1 MKEEASYA
9 KPEENL
15 SSGYISSEEQEEE
28 NNFHSLQVKPEN
40 IFENPKKEN
49 IEQISSAILCF
60 PFKLDSYE
68 LINLKDKDE
77 GELRDNDLVTISGSL
92 EKIKT
97 TDLIL
102 KLEFLSKDNNSSLN
116 LKDFQEE
123 MNSLTNLGLEFIA
136 VCRNKLFIKCQDEN
150 DTNEA
155 YSHLQKSSTIFDLLY
170 EEEKDVNFNP
180 LENQVKISPLFKD
193 EEESNISSKE
203 KNKESKE
210 SKKNDNGFSPN
221 NIFEKD
227 QTNYNI
233 NLNKIYKMEDINYN
247 FDTKNIWLNK
257 KINLFQNNNLN
268 MNVKK
273 TAFPNNNINNE
284 QRAEPTIRN
293 SYIYPPQIYP
303 QMLFPMNNLQRMS
316 QINSALLMANSKP
329 NPFLIFNDMAYQ
341 NYLKYLQ
348 LSQSQSQISNNNAYN
363 NDININMDKK
373 YIFNKTKIF
382 NSNLNN
388 FKINQNMNKNNNLS
402 PINRNEPSTN
412 SNSSS
417 SSKDSSPIFNNQTV
431 NNNNTMY
438 NNKVDDSKY
447 LEEIVQN
454 KKYKEYIPKNR
465 KEKDVQF
472 HTNSTRDYQ
481 FKYVSRYIVQI
492 ENEKNFPVT
501 KMIIGNNGM
510 LLRTIIYE
518 NCIKYGDNTTKIRL
532 RGKGSGYKEGP
543 NNEESK
549 EPMELCISSLNIFT
563 FSRCSNAIESILLRI
578 YYQYYLYQCKNYL
591 ENNNKNNNNNNNLPI
606 SMKKILK
613 YHYVVNRYN
622 TLAKEEK
629 KKKNLYL

>member
-1 MKEEASYA
+1 MKGEVSFAHL
-9 KPEENL
+9 KENL

-28 NNFHSLQVKPEN
+28 NNFHSIQAKPEN
-40 IFENPKKEN
+40 IFDNPKKDN
-49 IEQISSAILCF
+49 IEQISSVILCF

-68 LINLKDKDE
+68 LINLKDKDDK
-77 GELRDNDLVTISGSL
+77 ELRDNDLVIISGSL

-97 TDLIL
+97 ADLIL
-102 KLEFLSKDNNSSLN
+102 KLEFLTKENNSSLN

-123 MNSLTNLGLEFIA
+123 LNLLTNLGLEFIA
-136 VCRNKLFIKCQDEN
+136 VCRNILFIKCQDEN

-170 EEEKDVNFNP
+170 EEEKEVNYNS
-180 LENQVKISPLFKD
+180 LENQTKLSPLFKNED
-193 EEESNISSKE
+193 ESNFSSEE
-203 KNKESKE
+203 KNKENKE
-210 SKKNDNGFSPN
+210 TKKKINGFSPN
-221 NIFEKD
+221 NILEKD
-227 QTNYNI
+227 QPNHNI
-233 NLNKIYKMEDINYN
+233 NLNKIYKNEDINYN
-247 FDTKNIWLNK
+247 FDIKNIWFNK
-257 KINLFQNNNLN
+257 KNNIYQNNNLN

-273 TAFPNNNINNE
+273 TVFPNNNISKE
-284 QRAEPTIRN
+284 QKPEPKITN
-293 SYIYPPQIYP
+293 SYIYPPQVYP
-303 QMLFPMNNLQRMS
+303 QMLFPMNNLQKMS
-316 QINSALLMANSKP
+316 LINSALLMANSKP

-341 NYLKYLQ
+341 NYLKFLQ
-348 LSQSQSQISNNNAYN
+348 LSKAQINNNNFYN
-363 NDININMDKK
+363 NDANLNMDKK
-373 YIFNKTKIF
+373 YIFNITKNYIP
-382 NSNLNN
+382 NINN
-388 FKINQNMNKNNNLS
+388 IKLNQNINKSNNLS
-402 PINRNEPSTN
+402 PINKNEPSTN

-417 SSKDSSPIFNNQTV
+417 SSKESSPIFNNQEI
-431 NNNNTMY
+431 NKNNTTY
-438 NNKVDDSKY
+438 NNKVDDNKY

-549 EPMELCISSLNIFT
+549 EPMELCISSLNVFS

-578 YYQYYLYQCKNYL
+578 YYQYYLYQCKF
-591 ENNNKNNNNNNNLPI
+591 I
-606 SMKKILK
+606 
-613 YHYVVNRYN
+613 
-622 TLAKEEK
+622 
-629 KKKNLYL
+629 

>member
-1 MKEEASYA
+1 MKGEVSFAHL
-9 KPEENL
+9 KENL

-28 NNFHSLQVKPEN
+28 NNFHSIQAKPEN
-40 IFENPKKEN
+40 IFDNPKKDN
-49 IEQISSAILCF
+49 IEQISSVILCF

-68 LINLKDKDE
+68 LINLKDKDDK
-77 GELRDNDLVTISGSL
+77 ELRDNDLVIISGSL

-102 KLEFLSKDNNSSLN
+102 KLEFLTKENNSSLN

-123 MNSLTNLGLEFIA
+123 LNSLTNLGLEFIA
-136 VCRNKLFIKCQDEN
+136 VCRNILFIKCQDEN

-170 EEEKDVNFNP
+170 EEEKEVNYNS
-180 LENQVKISPLFKD
+180 LENQAKLSPLFKD
-193 EEESNISSKE
+193 EDESNFSSEE
-203 KNKESKE
+203 KNKENKE
-210 SKKNDNGFSPN
+210 TKKKINGFSPN
-221 NIFEKD
+221 NILEKD
-227 QTNYNI
+227 QPNHNI
-233 NLNKIYKMEDINYN
+233 NLNKIYKNEDINYN
-247 FDTKNIWLNK
+247 FDIKNIWFNK
-257 KINLFQNNNLN
+257 KNNFYQNNNLN

-273 TAFPNNNINNE
+273 TVFSNNNISKE
-284 QRAEPTIRN
+284 QKPEPKITN
-293 SYIYPPQIYP
+293 SYIYPPQVYP
-303 QMLFPMNNLQRMS
+303 QMLFPMNNLQKMS
-316 QINSALLMANSKP
+316 LINSALLMANSKP
-329 NPFLIFNDMAYQ
+329 NPFLIFNDIAYQ
-341 NYLKYLQ
+341 NYLKFLQ
-348 LSQSQSQISNNNAYN
+348 LSKAQINNNNFYN
-363 NDININMDKK
+363 NDANLNMDKK
-373 YIFNKTKIF
+373 YIFNISKNYNPNI
-382 NSNLNN
+382 NN
-388 FKINQNMNKNNNLS
+388 IKLNQNINKSNNLS
-402 PINRNEPSTN
+402 PINKNEPSTN

-417 SSKDSSPIFNNQTV
+417 SSKESSPIFNNQTI
-431 NNNNTMY
+431 NKNNTAY
-438 NNKVDDSKY
+438 SNKVDDNKY

-549 EPMELCISSLNIFT
+549 EPMELCISSLNVFS

-578 YYQYYLYQCKNYL
+578 YYQYYLYQCKIYL
-591 ENNNKNNNNNNNLPI
+591 ENNKNNNNNNNSPI

>member
-1 MKEEASYA
+1 MKESVSYTQ
-9 KPEENL
+9 PEENF

-28 NNFHSLQVKPEN
+28 NNFHSNQAKPEN
-40 IFENPKKEN
+40 IFDNQKKEN
-49 IEQISSAILCF
+49 IEQISSVILCF
-60 PFKLDSYE
+60 PYKLDSYK
-68 LINLKDKDE
+68 LINIEDKDDE
-77 GELRDNDLVTISGSL
+77 DLRGSDSVIISGSL
-92 EKIKT
+92 EKIKP

-102 KLEFLSKDNNSSLN
+102 KLEFLPKDNNSSLN
-116 LKDFQEE
+116 LKDFQGE
-123 MNSLTNLGLEFIA
+123 MDSLINLGLEFIA
-136 VCRNKLFIKCQDEN
+136 IYRNKLFIKCKEEN

-155 YSHLQKSSTIFDLLY
+155 YSHLQKSSTIFDFLY
-170 EEEKDVNFNP
+170 EEEKDVNYNP
-180 LENQVKISPLFKD
+180 LENQVTMSSLFKD
-193 EEESNISSKE
+193 EEDSHFSSEE
-203 KNKESKE
+203 KNKESK
-210 SKKNDNGFSPN
+210 KNINGFSYN
-221 NIFEKD
+221 NILEKD
-227 QTNYNI
+227 PTNHNI
-233 NLNKIYKMEDINYN
+233 NVNKVYKNEDINYN

-257 KINLFQNNNLN
+257 KNNLYQNNNLN

-273 TAFPNNNINNE
+273 TVLGNNNINRE
-284 QRAEPTIRN
+284 QKYEPTIRN
-293 SYIYPPQIYP
+293 PYIYPPQIYP
-303 QMLFPMNNLQRMS
+303 QIFFPMNNIQKMS
-316 QINSALLMANSKP
+316 QINPMLIMTNSKP
-329 NPFLIFNDMAYQ
+329 SPFLMFNDIAYK
-341 NYLKYLQ
+341 NYLKFMQ
-348 LSQSQSQISNNNAYN
+348 LAQSSINNNNTYNCN
-363 NDININMDKK
+363 NDINLNMDKK
-373 YIFNKTKIF
+373 YIFNKTK
-382 NSNLNN
+382 NC
-388 FKINQNMNKNNNLS
+388 NQNMNKINNLS
-402 PINRNEPSTN
+402 PINKNEPSTN

-417 SSKDSSPIFNNQTV
+417 SSKGSSPVFNNQV
-431 NNNNTMY
+431 INKNNMIY

-454 KKYKEYIPKNR
+454 KKYKEYIPKNK

-549 EPMELCISSLNIFT
+549 EPMELCISSLNVFT

-578 YYQYYLYQCKNYL
+578 YYQYYLYQCKCYL
-591 ENNNKNNNNNNNLPI
+591 EKNNENNNNNNLDYLPI

-629 KKKNLYL
+629 KKKNIHL

>member
-1 MKEEASYA
+1 MKGEVSFAHL
-9 KPEENL
+9 KENL

-28 NNFHSLQVKPEN
+28 NNFHSIQAKPEN
-40 IFENPKKEN
+40 IFDNPKKDN
-49 IEQISSAILCF
+49 IEQISSVILCF

-68 LINLKDKDE
+68 LINLKDKDDK
-77 GELRDNDLVTISGSL
+77 ELRDNDLVIISGSL

-97 TDLIL
+97 ADLIL
-102 KLEFLSKDNNSSLN
+102 KLEFLTKENNSSLN

-123 MNSLTNLGLEFIA
+123 LNLLTNLGLEFIA
-136 VCRNKLFIKCQDEN
+136 VCRNILFIKCQDEN

-170 EEEKDVNFNP
+170 EEEKEVNYNS
-180 LENQVKISPLFKD
+180 LENQTKLSPLFKNED
-193 EEESNISSKE
+193 ESNFSSEE
-203 KNKESKE
+203 KNKENKE
-210 SKKNDNGFSPN
+210 TKKKINGFSPN
-221 NIFEKD
+221 NILEKD
-227 QTNYNI
+227 QPNHNI
-233 NLNKIYKMEDINYN
+233 NLNKIYKNEDINYN
-247 FDTKNIWLNK
+247 FDIKNIWFNK
-257 KINLFQNNNLN
+257 KNNIYQNNNLN

-273 TAFPNNNINNE
+273 TVFPNNNISKE
-284 QRAEPTIRN
+284 QKPEPKITN
-293 SYIYPPQIYP
+293 SYIYPPQVYP
-303 QMLFPMNNLQRMS
+303 QMLFPMNNLQKMS
-316 QINSALLMANSKP
+316 LINSALLMANSKP

-341 NYLKYLQ
+341 NYLKFLQ
-348 LSQSQSQISNNNAYN
+348 LSKAQINNNNFYN
-363 NDININMDKK
+363 NDANLNMDKK
-373 YIFNKTKIF
+373 YIFNITKNYIP
-382 NSNLNN
+382 NINN
-388 FKINQNMNKNNNLS
+388 IKLNQNINKSNNLS
-402 PINRNEPSTN
+402 PINKNEPSTN

-417 SSKDSSPIFNNQTV
+417 SSKESSPIFNNQEI
-431 NNNNTMY
+431 NKNNTTY
-438 NNKVDDSKY
+438 NNKVDDNKY

-492 ENEKNFPVT
+492 EKEKNFPVT

-549 EPMELCISSLNIFT
+549 EPMELCISSLNVFS

-578 YYQYYLYQCKNYL
+578 YYQYYLYQCKIYL
-591 ENNNKNNNNNNNLPI
+591 ENNKNNNNNNNLPI

>member
-1 MKEEASYA
+1 MEKEGAYTQ
-9 KPEENL
+9 PEENL

-28 NNFHSLQVKPEN
+28 NNFHSIQAKPEN
-40 IFENPKKEN
+40 IFDNQKKEN

-68 LINLKDKDE
+68 LINLKDKDDE
-77 GELRDNDLVTISGSL
+77 ELKDKDLVIIEGSL
-92 EKIKT
+92 EKVKT

-102 KLEFLSKDNNSSLN
+102 KMEFLPKDSNSSLN

-136 VCRNKLFIKCQDEN
+136 VIRNKLFIKCQDEN

-170 EEEKDVNFNP
+170 EEEKDVNYNS
-180 LENQVKISPLFKD
+180 LENQFKMSSLFKD
-193 EEESNISSKE
+193 EEESNISSEE

-210 SKKNDNGFSPN
+210 IKKNVNGCIPN
-221 NIFEKD
+221 NILEKD
-227 QTNYNI
+227 QANYNI
-233 NLNKIYKMEDINYN
+233 NLNKIYKEEDINFN
-247 FDTKNIWLNK
+247 FDTKNIW
-257 KINLFQNNNLN
+257 INRRNNTYQNNNLN

-273 TAFPNNNINNE
+273 TAFPNNNINKE
-284 QRAEPTIRN
+284 QRVDATIRN
-293 SYIYPPQIYP
+293 SFIYTPQVYP
-303 QMLFPMNNLQRMS
+303 QMFFPMNNLQKIS

-329 NPFLIFNDMAYQ
+329 NPFLIFNDIAYQ
-341 NYLKYLQ
+341 NYLKFLQ
-348 LSQSQSQISNNNAYN
+348 LSQSQISNNNTYN
-363 NDININMDKK
+363 NDINLNMDKK
-373 YIFNKTKIF
+373 YIFNKTK
-382 NSNLNN
+382 NYNQNLNN
-388 FKINQNMNKNNNLS
+388 LKLNQNMNKNNNLS
-402 PINRNEPSTN
+402 PINKNEPSTN

-417 SSKDSSPIFNNQTV
+417 SSKDSSPIFNNQNI
-431 NNNNTMY
+431 NNNNTGY
-438 NNKVDDSKY
+438 SNKVDDSKY
-447 LEEIVQN
+447 LEEIVQS

-549 EPMELCISSLNIFT
+549 EPMELCISSLNVFT

-578 YYQYYLYQCKNYL
+578 YYQYYLYQCKSYL
-591 ENNNKNNNNNNNLPI
+591 ENNNKNNNINNNLPI

>member
-1 MKEEASYA
+1 MKGEVSFAHP
-9 KPEENL
+9 KENL

-28 NNFHSLQVKPEN
+28 NNFHSIQAKPEN
-40 IFENPKKEN
+40 IFDNPKKDN
-49 IEQISSAILCF
+49 IEQISSVILCF

-68 LINLKDKDE
+68 LINLKDKDDK
-77 GELRDNDLVTISGSL
+77 ELRDNDLVIISGSL

-97 TDLIL
+97 ADLIL
-102 KLEFLSKDNNSSLN
+102 KLEFLTKENNSSLN

-123 MNSLTNLGLEFIA
+123 LNLLTNLGLEFIA
-136 VCRNKLFIKCQDEN
+136 VCRNILFIKCQDEN

-170 EEEKDVNFNP
+170 EEEKEVNYNS
-180 LENQVKISPLFKD
+180 LENQTKLSPLFKNED
-193 EEESNISSKE
+193 ESNFSSEE
-203 KNKESKE
+203 KNKENKE
-210 SKKNDNGFSPN
+210 TKKKINGFSPN
-221 NIFEKD
+221 NILEKD
-227 QTNYNI
+227 QPNYNI
-233 NLNKIYKMEDINYN
+233 NLNKIYKNEDINYN
-247 FDTKNIWLNK
+247 FDIKNIWFNK
-257 KINLFQNNNLN
+257 KNNIYQNNNLN

-273 TAFPNNNINNE
+273 TVFPNNNISKE
-284 QRAEPTIRN
+284 QKPEPKITN
-293 SYIYPPQIYP
+293 SYIYPPQVYP
-303 QMLFPMNNLQRMS
+303 QMLFPMNNLQKMS
-316 QINSALLMANSKP
+316 LINSALLMANSKP

-341 NYLKYLQ
+341 NYLKFLQ
-348 LSQSQSQISNNNAYN
+348 LSKAQINNNNFYN
-363 NDININMDKK
+363 NDANLNMDKK
-373 YIFNKTKIF
+373 YIFNITKNYIP
-382 NSNLNN
+382 NINN
-388 FKINQNMNKNNNLS
+388 IKLNQNINKSNNLS
-402 PINRNEPSTN
+402 PINKNEPSTN

-417 SSKDSSPIFNNQTV
+417 SSKESSPIFNNQEI
-431 NNNNTMY
+431 NKNNTTY
-438 NNKVDDSKY
+438 NNKVDDNKY

-549 EPMELCISSLNIFT
+549 EPMELCISSLNV
-563 FSRCSNAIESILLRI
+563 FSFLRCSNAIESILLRI
-578 YYQYYLYQCKNYL
+578 YYQYYLYQCKIYL
-591 ENNNKNNNNNNNLPI
+591 ENNKNNNNNNNLPI

>member
-1 MKEEASYA
+1 
-9 KPEENL
+9 
-15 SSGYISSEEQEEE
+15 
-28 NNFHSLQVKPEN
+28 
-40 IFENPKKEN
+40 
-49 IEQISSAILCF
+49 
-60 PFKLDSYE
+60 
-68 LINLKDKDE
+68 
-77 GELRDNDLVTISGSL
+77 
-92 EKIKT
+92 
-97 TDLIL
+97 
-102 KLEFLSKDNNSSLN
+102 
-116 LKDFQEE
+116 
-123 MNSLTNLGLEFIA
+123 
-136 VCRNKLFIKCQDEN
+136 
-150 DTNEA
+150 
-155 YSHLQKSSTIFDLLY
+155 
-170 EEEKDVNFNP
+170 
-180 LENQVKISPLFKD
+180 
-193 EEESNISSKE
+193 
-203 KNKESKE
+203 
-210 SKKNDNGFSPN
+210 
-221 NIFEKD
+221 
-227 QTNYNI
+227 
-233 NLNKIYKMEDINYN
+233 
-247 FDTKNIWLNK
+247 
-257 KINLFQNNNLN
+257 
-268 MNVKK
+268 
-273 TAFPNNNINNE
+273 
-284 QRAEPTIRN
+284 
-293 SYIYPPQIYP
+293 
-303 QMLFPMNNLQRMS
+303 
-316 QINSALLMANSKP
+316 
-329 NPFLIFNDMAYQ
+329 
-341 NYLKYLQ
+341 
-348 LSQSQSQISNNNAYN
+348 
-363 NDININMDKK
+363 
-373 YIFNKTKIF
+373 
-382 NSNLNN
+382 
-388 FKINQNMNKNNNLS
+388 MNKNNNLS

>member
-1 MKEEASYA
+1 MKGETSNTQ
-9 KPEENL
+9 PEENL

-28 NNFHSLQVKPEN
+28 NNFHSMQVKPEN
-40 IFENPKKEN
+40 IFDNPKKEN

-68 LINLKDKDE
+68 LINLKDKDDE
-77 GELRDNDLVTISGSL
+77 ELRDNDFVTISGSL

-102 KLEFLSKDNNSSLN
+102 KLEFLSKDNNSYLN

-123 MNSLTNLGLEFIA
+123 MNSLTNLGLEFVA
-136 VCRNKLFIKCQDEN
+136 VCKNKLFIKCQDEN

-170 EEEKDVNFNP
+170 EEEKDVNYNS
-180 LENQVKISPLFKD
+180 LENQEKISSLFKD
-193 EEESNISSKE
+193 EDESNFSSEE
-203 KNKESKE
+203 KNKENKE
-210 SKKNDNGFSPN
+210 SKKNANDLIPN
-221 NIFEKD
+221 NILGKD
-227 QTNYNI
+227 QINHNF
-233 NLNKIYKMEDINYN
+233 NLNKIYKNEDINYN

-257 KINLFQNNNLN
+257 KNNFYQNNNLN

-273 TAFPNNNINNE
+273 IVFPNNNINNE
-284 QRAEPTIRN
+284 QRAEPVIRN
-293 SYIYPPQIYP
+293 SYIYPPQVYP
-303 QMLFPMNNLQRMS
+303 QMFFPMNNIQRMP
-316 QINSALLMANSKP
+316 QINSTLLMANSKP
-329 NPFLIFNDMAYQ
+329 NPFLIFNDLAYQ
-341 NYLKYLQ
+341 NYLKYFQ
-348 LSQSQSQISNNNAYN
+348 LSQSQINNNNVYN
-363 NDININMDKK
+363 NDININNDKK
-373 YIFNKTKIF
+373 YFFNKTKNYNPNI
-382 NSNLNN
+382 NNLN
-388 FKINQNMNKNNNLS
+388 INQNMNKNNNLS
-402 PINRNEPSTN
+402 PINKNEPSTN
-412 SNSSS
+412 SNTSS
-417 SSKDSSPIFNNQTV
+417 SSKDSSPIFKNQIINNSDII
-431 NNNNTMY
+431 Y

-454 KKYKEYIPKNR
+454 KKYKEYIPKIK

-549 EPMELCISSLNIFT
+549 EPMELCISSLNAFT

-591 ENNNKNNNNNNNLPI
+591 ENNNKNNNNNNNNLPI
-606 SMKKILK
+606 TMKKILK

>member
-1 MKEEASYA
+1 MKGEVSFAHL
-9 KPEENL
+9 KENL

-28 NNFHSLQVKPEN
+28 NNFHSIQAKPEN
-40 IFENPKKEN
+40 IFDNPKKDN
-49 IEQISSAILCF
+49 IEQISSVILCF

-68 LINLKDKDE
+68 LINLKDKDDK
-77 GELRDNDLVTISGSL
+77 ELRDNDLVIISGSL

-97 TDLIL
+97 ADLIL
-102 KLEFLSKDNNSSLN
+102 KLEFLTKENNSSLN

-123 MNSLTNLGLEFIA
+123 LNLLTNLGLEFIA
-136 VCRNKLFIKCQDEN
+136 VCRNILFIKCQDEN

-170 EEEKDVNFNP
+170 EEEKEVNYNS
-180 LENQVKISPLFKD
+180 LENQTKLSPLFKNED
-193 EEESNISSKE
+193 ESNFSSEE
-203 KNKESKE
+203 KNKENKE
-210 SKKNDNGFSPN
+210 TKKKINGFNPN
-221 NIFEKD
+221 NILEKD
-227 QTNYNI
+227 QPNHNI
-233 NLNKIYKMEDINYN
+233 NLNKIYKNEDINYN
-247 FDTKNIWLNK
+247 FDIKNIWFNK
-257 KINLFQNNNLN
+257 KNNFYQNNNLN

-273 TAFPNNNINNE
+273 TVFSNNNISKE
-284 QRAEPTIRN
+284 QKPEPKITN
-293 SYIYPPQIYP
+293 SYIYPPQVYP
-303 QMLFPMNNLQRMS
+303 QMLFPMNNLQKMS
-316 QINSALLMANSKP
+316 LINSALLMANSKP

-341 NYLKYLQ
+341 NYLKFLQ
-348 LSQSQSQISNNNAYN
+348 LSKAQINNNNFYN
-363 NDININMDKK
+363 NDANLNMDKK
-373 YIFNKTKIF
+373 YIFNISKNYNPNI
-382 NSNLNN
+382 NN
-388 FKINQNMNKNNNLS
+388 IKLNQNINKSNNLS
-402 PINRNEPSTN
+402 PINKNEPSTN

-417 SSKDSSPIFNNQTV
+417 SSKESSPIFNNQTI
-431 NNNNTMY
+431 NKNNTAY
-438 NNKVDDSKY
+438 SNKVDDNKY

-549 EPMELCISSLNIFT
+549 EPMELCIFSLNVFS
-563 FSRCSNAIESILLRI
+563 FSRCSNAIENILLRI
-578 YYQYYLYQCKNYL
+578 YYQYYLYQYKIYL
-591 ENNNKNNNNNNNLPI
+591 ENNKNNNNNNNLPI

>member
-1 MKEEASYA
+1 MKGEVSFAHL
-9 KPEENL
+9 KENL

-28 NNFHSLQVKPEN
+28 NNFHSIQAKPEN
-40 IFENPKKEN
+40 IFDNPKKDN
-49 IEQISSAILCF
+49 IEQISSVILCF

-68 LINLKDKDE
+68 LINLKDKDDK
-77 GELRDNDLVTISGSL
+77 ELRDNDLVIISGSL

-97 TDLIL
+97 ADLIL
-102 KLEFLSKDNNSSLN
+102 KLEFLTKENNSSLN

-123 MNSLTNLGLEFIA
+123 LNLLTNLGLEFIA
-136 VCRNKLFIKCQDEN
+136 VCRNILFIKCQDEN

-170 EEEKDVNFNP
+170 EEEKEVNYNS
-180 LENQVKISPLFKD
+180 LENQTKLSPLFKNED
-193 EEESNISSKE
+193 ESNFSSEE
-203 KNKESKE
+203 KNKENKE
-210 SKKNDNGFSPN
+210 TKKKINGFSPN
-221 NIFEKD
+221 NILEKD
-227 QTNYNI
+227 QPNHNI
-233 NLNKIYKMEDINYN
+233 NLNKIYKNEDINYN
-247 FDTKNIWLNK
+247 FDIKNIWFNK
-257 KINLFQNNNLN
+257 KNNIYQNNNLN

-273 TAFPNNNINNE
+273 TVFPNNNISKE
-284 QRAEPTIRN
+284 QKPEPKITN
-293 SYIYPPQIYP
+293 SYIYPPQVYP
-303 QMLFPMNNLQRMS
+303 QMLFPMNNLQKMS
-316 QINSALLMANSKP
+316 LINSALLMANSKP

-341 NYLKYLQ
+341 NYLKFLQ
-348 LSQSQSQISNNNAYN
+348 LSKAQINNNNFYN
-363 NDININMDKK
+363 NDANLNMDKK
-373 YIFNKTKIF
+373 YIFNITKNYIP
-382 NSNLNN
+382 NINN
-388 FKINQNMNKNNNLS
+388 IKLNQNINKSNNLS
-402 PINRNEPSTN
+402 PINKNEPSTN

-417 SSKDSSPIFNNQTV
+417 SSKESSPIFNNQEI
-431 NNNNTMY
+431 NKNNTTY
-438 NNKVDDSKY
+438 NNKVDDNKY

-549 EPMELCISSLNIFT
+549 EPMELCISSLNVFS

-578 YYQYYLYQCKNYL
+578 YYQYYLYQCKIYL
-591 ENNNKNNNNNNNLPI
+591 ENNKNNNNNNNLPI

>member
-1 MKEEASYA
+1 MKGEVSFAHP
-9 KPEENL
+9 KENL

-28 NNFHSLQVKPEN
+28 NNFHSIQAKPEN
-40 IFENPKKEN
+40 IFDNPKKDN
-49 IEQISSAILCF
+49 IEQISSVILCF

-68 LINLKDKDE
+68 LINLKDKDDK
-77 GELRDNDLVTISGSL
+77 ELRDNDLVIISGSL

-97 TDLIL
+97 ADLIL
-102 KLEFLSKDNNSSLN
+102 KLEFLTKENNSSLN

-123 MNSLTNLGLEFIA
+123 LNLLTNLGLEFIA
-136 VCRNKLFIKCQDEN
+136 VCRNILFIKCQDEN

-170 EEEKDVNFNP
+170 EEEKEVNYNS
-180 LENQVKISPLFKD
+180 LENQTKLSPLFKNED
-193 EEESNISSKE
+193 ESNFSSEE
-203 KNKESKE
+203 KNKENKE
-210 SKKNDNGFSPN
+210 TKKKINGFSPN
-221 NIFEKD
+221 NILEKD
-227 QTNYNI
+227 QPNHNI
-233 NLNKIYKMEDINYN
+233 NLNKIYKNEDINYN
-247 FDTKNIWLNK
+247 FDIKNIWFNK
-257 KINLFQNNNLN
+257 KNNIYQNNNLN

-273 TAFPNNNINNE
+273 TVFPNSNISKE
-284 QRAEPTIRN
+284 QKPEPKITN
-293 SYIYPPQIYP
+293 SYIYPPQVYP
-303 QMLFPMNNLQRMS
+303 QMLFPMNNLQKMS
-316 QINSALLMANSKP
+316 LINSALLMANSKP

-341 NYLKYLQ
+341 NYLKFLQ
-348 LSQSQSQISNNNAYN
+348 LSKAQINNNNFYN
-363 NDININMDKK
+363 NDANLNMDKK
-373 YIFNKTKIF
+373 YIFNITKNYIP
-382 NSNLNN
+382 NINN
-388 FKINQNMNKNNNLS
+388 IKLNQNINKSNNLS
-402 PINRNEPSTN
+402 PINKNEPSTN

-417 SSKDSSPIFNNQTV
+417 SSKESSPIFNNQEI
-431 NNNNTMY
+431 NKNNTTY
-438 NNKVDDSKY
+438 NNKVDDNKY

-549 EPMELCISSLNIFT
+549 EPMELCISSLNVFS

-578 YYQYYLYQCKNYL
+578 YYQYYLYQCKIYL
-591 ENNNKNNNNNNNLPI
+591 ENNKNNNNNNNLPI

>member
-1 MKEEASYA
+1 MKGEVSFTQP
-9 KPEENL
+9 KENL

-28 NNFHSLQVKPEN
+28 NNFHSIQAKPEN
-40 IFENPKKEN
+40 IFDNPKKDN
-49 IEQISSAILCF
+49 IEQISSVILCF

-68 LINLKDKDE
+68 LINLKDKDDK
-77 GELRDNDLVTISGSL
+77 ELRDNDLVIISGSL

-102 KLEFLSKDNNSSLN
+102 KLEFLTKENNSSLN

-123 MNSLTNLGLEFIA
+123 LNSLTNLGLEFIA
-136 VCRNKLFIKCQDEN
+136 VCRNILFIKCQDEN

-170 EEEKDVNFNP
+170 EEEKEVNYNS
-180 LENQVKISPLFKD
+180 LENQTKLSPLFKNED
-193 EEESNISSKE
+193 ESNFSSEE
-203 KNKESKE
+203 KNKENKE
-210 SKKNDNGFSPN
+210 TKKKINGFNPN
-221 NIFEKD
+221 NILEKD
-227 QTNYNI
+227 QPNHNI
-233 NLNKIYKMEDINYN
+233 NLNKIYKNEDINYN
-247 FDTKNIWLNK
+247 FDIKNIWFNK
-257 KINLFQNNNLN
+257 KNNFYQNNNLN

-273 TAFPNNNINNE
+273 TVFSNNNISKE
-284 QRAEPTIRN
+284 QKPEPKITN
-293 SYIYPPQIYP
+293 SYIYPPQVYP
-303 QMLFPMNNLQRMS
+303 QMLFPMNNLQKMS
-316 QINSALLMANSKP
+316 LINSALLMANSKP
-329 NPFLIFNDMAYQ
+329 NPFLIFNDIAYQ
-341 NYLKYLQ
+341 NYLKFLQ
-348 LSQSQSQISNNNAYN
+348 LSKAQINNNNFYN
-363 NDININMDKK
+363 NDANLNMDKK
-373 YIFNKTKIF
+373 YIFNISKNYNPNI
-382 NSNLNN
+382 NN
-388 FKINQNMNKNNNLS
+388 IKLNQNINKNNNLS
-402 PINRNEPSTN
+402 PINKNEPSTN

-417 SSKDSSPIFNNQTV
+417 SSKESSPIFNNQEI
-431 NNNNTMY
+431 NKNNTTY
-438 NNKVDDSKY
+438 NNKVDDNKY

-549 EPMELCISSLNIFT
+549 EPMELCIFSLNVFS
-563 FSRCSNAIESILLRI
+563 FSRCSNAIENILLRI
-578 YYQYYLYQCKNYL
+578 YYQYYLYQYKIYL
-591 ENNNKNNNNNNNLPI
+591 ENNKNNNNNNNSPI

>member
-1 MKEEASYA
+1 MKGEVSFAHP
-9 KPEENL
+9 KENL

-28 NNFHSLQVKPEN
+28 NNFHSIQAKPEN
-40 IFENPKKEN
+40 IFDNPKKDN
-49 IEQISSAILCF
+49 IEQISSVILCF

-68 LINLKDKDE
+68 LINLKDKDDK
-77 GELRDNDLVTISGSL
+77 ELRDNDLVIISGSL

-97 TDLIL
+97 ADLIL
-102 KLEFLSKDNNSSLN
+102 KLEFLTKENNSSLN

-123 MNSLTNLGLEFIA
+123 LNLLTNLGLEFIA
-136 VCRNKLFIKCQDEN
+136 VCRNILFIKCQDEN

-170 EEEKDVNFNP
+170 EEEKEVNYNS
-180 LENQVKISPLFKD
+180 LENQTKLSPLFKNED
-193 EEESNISSKE
+193 ESNFSSEE
-203 KNKESKE
+203 KNKENKE
-210 SKKNDNGFSPN
+210 TKKKINGFSPN
-221 NIFEKD
+221 NILEKD
-227 QTNYNI
+227 QPNHNI
-233 NLNKIYKMEDINYN
+233 NLNKIYKNEDINYN
-247 FDTKNIWLNK
+247 FDIKNIWFNK
-257 KINLFQNNNLN
+257 KNNIYQNNNLN

-273 TAFPNNNINNE
+273 TVFPNNNISKE
-284 QRAEPTIRN
+284 QKPEPKITN
-293 SYIYPPQIYP
+293 SYIYPPQVYP
-303 QMLFPMNNLQRMS
+303 QMLFPMNNLQKMS
-316 QINSALLMANSKP
+316 LINSALLMANSKP

-341 NYLKYLQ
+341 NYLKFLQ
-348 LSQSQSQISNNNAYN
+348 LSKAQINNNNFYN
-363 NDININMDKK
+363 NDANLNMDKK
-373 YIFNKTKIF
+373 YIFNITKNYIP
-382 NSNLNN
+382 NINN
-388 FKINQNMNKNNNLS
+388 IKLNQNINKSNNLS
-402 PINRNEPSTN
+402 PINKNEPSTN

-417 SSKDSSPIFNNQTV
+417 SSKESSPIFNNQEI
-431 NNNNTMY
+431 NKNNTAY
-438 NNKVDDSKY
+438 NNKVDDNKY

-549 EPMELCISSLNIFT
+549 EPMELCISSLNVFS

-578 YYQYYLYQCKNYL
+578 YYQYYLYQCKIYL
-591 ENNNKNNNNNNNLPI
+591 ENNKNNNNNNNLPI

>member
-1 MKEEASYA
+1 MKGEVSFAHL
-9 KPEENL
+9 KENL

-28 NNFHSLQVKPEN
+28 NNFHSIQAKPEN
-40 IFENPKKEN
+40 IFDNPKKDN
-49 IEQISSAILCF
+49 IEQISSVILCF

-68 LINLKDKDE
+68 LINLKDKDDK
-77 GELRDNDLVTISGSL
+77 ELRDNDLVIISGSL

-97 TDLIL
+97 ADLIL
-102 KLEFLSKDNNSSLN
+102 KLEFLTKENNSSLN

-123 MNSLTNLGLEFIA
+123 LNLLTNLGLEFIA
-136 VCRNKLFIKCQDEN
+136 VCRNILFIKCQDEN

-170 EEEKDVNFNP
+170 EEEKEVNYNS
-180 LENQVKISPLFKD
+180 LENQTKLSPLFKNED
-193 EEESNISSKE
+193 ESNFSSEE
-203 KNKESKE
+203 KNKENKE
-210 SKKNDNGFSPN
+210 TKKKINGFSPN
-221 NIFEKD
+221 NILEKD
-227 QTNYNI
+227 QPNHNI
-233 NLNKIYKMEDINYN
+233 NLNKIYKNEDINYN
-247 FDTKNIWLNK
+247 FDIKNIWFNK
-257 KINLFQNNNLN
+257 KNNIYQNNNLN

-273 TAFPNNNINNE
+273 TVFPNNNISKE
-284 QRAEPTIRN
+284 QKPEPKITN
-293 SYIYPPQIYP
+293 SYIYPPQVYP
-303 QMLFPMNNLQRMS
+303 QMLFPMNNLQKMS
-316 QINSALLMANSKP
+316 LINSALLMANSKP

-341 NYLKYLQ
+341 NYLKFLQ
-348 LSQSQSQISNNNAYN
+348 LSKAQINNNNFYN
-363 NDININMDKK
+363 NDANLNMDKK
-373 YIFNKTKIF
+373 YIFNITKNYIP
-382 NSNLNN
+382 NINN
-388 FKINQNMNKNNNLS
+388 IKLNQNINKSNNLS
-402 PINRNEPSTN
+402 PINKNEPSTN

-417 SSKDSSPIFNNQTV
+417 SSKESSPIFNNQEI
-431 NNNNTMY
+431 NKNNTTY
-438 NNKVDDSKY
+438 NNKVDDNKY

-549 EPMELCISSLNIFT
+549 EPMELCISSLNVFS

-578 YYQYYLYQCKNYL
+578 YYQYYLYQCKIYL
-591 ENNNKNNNNNNNLPI
+591 ENNKNNNNNNLPI

>member
-1 MKEEASYA
+1 MKGEVSFAHL
-9 KPEENL
+9 KENL

-28 NNFHSLQVKPEN
+28 NNFHSIQAKPEN
-40 IFENPKKEN
+40 IFDNPKKDN
-49 IEQISSAILCF
+49 IEQISSVILCF

-68 LINLKDKDE
+68 LINLKDKDDK
-77 GELRDNDLVTISGSL
+77 ELRDNDLVIISGSL

-97 TDLIL
+97 ADLIL
-102 KLEFLSKDNNSSLN
+102 KLEFLTKENNSSLN

-123 MNSLTNLGLEFIA
+123 LNLLTNLGLEFIA
-136 VCRNKLFIKCQDEN
+136 VCRNILFIKCQDEN

-170 EEEKDVNFNP
+170 AEEKEVNYNS
-180 LENQVKISPLFKD
+180 LENQAKLSPLFKD
-193 EEESNISSKE
+193 EDESNFSSEE
-203 KNKESKE
+203 KNKENKE
-210 SKKNDNGFSPN
+210 TKKKINGFNPN
-221 NIFEKD
+221 NILEKD
-227 QTNYNI
+227 QPNHNI
-233 NLNKIYKMEDINYN
+233 NLNKIYKNEDINYN
-247 FDTKNIWLNK
+247 FDIKNIWFNK
-257 KINLFQNNNLN
+257 KNNFYQNNNLN

-273 TAFPNNNINNE
+273 TVFSNNNISKE
-284 QRAEPTIRN
+284 QKPEPKITN
-293 SYIYPPQIYP
+293 SYIYPPQVYP
-303 QMLFPMNNLQRMS
+303 QMLFPMNNLQKMS
-316 QINSALLMANSKP
+316 LINSALLMANSKP
-329 NPFLIFNDMAYQ
+329 NPFLIFNDIAYQ
-341 NYLKYLQ
+341 NYLKFLQ
-348 LSQSQSQISNNNAYN
+348 LSKAQINNNNFYN
-363 NDININMDKK
+363 NDANLNMDKK
-373 YIFNKTKIF
+373 YIFNISKNYNPNI
-382 NSNLNN
+382 NN
-388 FKINQNMNKNNNLS
+388 IKLNQNINKSNNLS
-402 PINRNEPSTN
+402 PINKNEPSTN

-417 SSKDSSPIFNNQTV
+417 SSKESSPIFNNQTI
-431 NNNNTMY
+431 NKNNTAY
-438 NNKVDDSKY
+438 SNKVDDNKY

-549 EPMELCISSLNIFT
+549 EPMELCIFSLNVFS
-563 FSRCSNAIESILLRI
+563 FSRCSNAIENILLRI
-578 YYQYYLYQCKNYL
+578 YYQYYLYQYKIYL
-591 ENNNKNNNNNNNLPI
+591 ENNKNNNNNNNLPI

>member
-1 MKEEASYA
+1 MKEEASYTQ
-9 KPEENL
+9 PEENI

-28 NNFHSLQVKPEN
+28 NIFHSIEGKLEN
-40 IFENPKKEN
+40 IFDNQKKEN
-49 IEQISSAILCF
+49 IEQISSVILCF

-68 LINLKDKDE
+68 LINLKDKDDE
-77 GELRDNDLVTISGSL
+77 GLRDKDLVTIAGSS
-92 EKIKT
+92 EKIKK

-102 KLEFLSKDNNSSLN
+102 KLEFLPKDNNSSLN

-123 MNSLTNLGLEFIA
+123 MKSLTNLGLDFIA

-170 EEEKDVNFNP
+170 EEEKDVNYNS
-180 LENQVKISPLFKD
+180 LENQEKISSLFKD
-193 EEESNISSKE
+193 EDELNILSME
-203 KNKESKE
+203 KNKEIIE
-210 SKKNDNGFSPN
+210 SKKNVNGFFPN
-221 NIFEKD
+221 KKLEKD
-227 QTNYNI
+227 QTNHNF
-233 NLNKIYKMEDINYN
+233 NLNKIYKNEDINYN
-247 FDTKNIWLNK
+247 FDTNNIWVNK
-257 KINLFQNNNLN
+257 KNNFYQNNNLN
-268 MNVKK
+268 LNVRKN
-273 TAFPNNNINNE
+273 TFPNNNININNE
-284 QRAEPTIRN
+284 QRAESTLRN
-293 SYIYPPQIYP
+293 SYIYPPQVYP
-303 QMLFPMNNLQRMS
+303 QIFFPMNNLQRMP
-316 QINSALLMANSKP
+316 QINSSLLMANSKP

-348 LSQSQSQISNNNAYN
+348 LSQLQISNRNIYN
-363 NDININMDKK
+363 NDINLNMDKK
-373 YIFNKTKIF
+373 YIFNNTKNYNPNI
-382 NSNLNN
+382 NNL
-388 FKINQNMNKNNNLS
+388 KINQNMNKNNNLS
-402 PINRNEPSTN
+402 PINKNEPSTN

-417 SSKDSSPIFNNQTV
+417 SSKDSSPIFNNQSI
-431 NNNNTMY
+431 NNNNTVY

-465 KEKDVQF
+465 KEKNVQF

-549 EPMELCISSLNIFT
+549 EPMELCISSLNVFT
-563 FSRCSNAIESILLRI
+563 FSKCSNAIESILLRI
-578 YYQYYLYQCKNYL
+578 YYQYYLYQCKKYL
-591 ENNNKNNNNNNNLPI
+591 ENNNKNNNNNNILPI

-613 YHYVVNRYN
+613 YHYVVNRNN

-629 KKKNLYL
+629 KKNNLYL

>member
-1 MKEEASYA
+1 MKGEVSFAHP
-9 KPEENL
+9 KENL

-28 NNFHSLQVKPEN
+28 NNFHSIQAKPEN
-40 IFENPKKEN
+40 IFDNPKKDN
-49 IEQISSAILCF
+49 IEQISSVILCF

-68 LINLKDKDE
+68 LINLKDKDDK
-77 GELRDNDLVTISGSL
+77 ELRDNDLVIISGSL

-97 TDLIL
+97 ADLIL
-102 KLEFLSKDNNSSLN
+102 KLEFLTKENNSSLN

-123 MNSLTNLGLEFIA
+123 LNLLTNLGLEFIA
-136 VCRNKLFIKCQDEN
+136 VCRNILFIKCQDEN

-170 EEEKDVNFNP
+170 EEEKEVNYNS
-180 LENQVKISPLFKD
+180 LENQTKLSPLFKNED
-193 EEESNISSKE
+193 ESNFSSEE
-203 KNKESKE
+203 KNKENKE
-210 SKKNDNGFSPN
+210 TKKKINGFSPN
-221 NIFEKD
+221 NIFEKA
-227 QTNYNI
+227 QPNHNI
-233 NLNKIYKMEDINYN
+233 NLNKIYKNEDINYN
-247 FDTKNIWLNK
+247 FDIKNIWFNK
-257 KINLFQNNNLN
+257 KNNIYQNNNLN

-273 TAFPNNNINNE
+273 TVFPNNNISKE
-284 QRAEPTIRN
+284 QKPEPKITN
-293 SYIYPPQIYP
+293 SYIYPPQVYP
-303 QMLFPMNNLQRMS
+303 QMLFPMNNVQKMS
-316 QINSALLMANSKP
+316 LINSPLLMANSKP

-341 NYLKYLQ
+341 NYLKFLQ
-348 LSQSQSQISNNNAYN
+348 LSKAQINNNNFYN
-363 NDININMDKK
+363 NDSNLNMDKK
-373 YIFNKTKIF
+373 YIFNITKNYIP
-382 NSNLNN
+382 NINN
-388 FKINQNMNKNNNLS
+388 IKLNQNINKSNNLS
-402 PINRNEPSTN
+402 PINKNEPSTN

-417 SSKDSSPIFNNQTV
+417 SSKESSPIFNNQEI
-431 NNNNTMY
+431 NKNNTAY
-438 NNKVDDSKY
+438 NNKVDDNKY

-549 EPMELCISSLNIFT
+549 EPMELCISSLNVFS

-578 YYQYYLYQCKNYL
+578 YYQYYLYQCKIYL
-591 ENNNKNNNNNNNLPI
+591 ENNKNNNNNNNLPI